1 MKNKKNI
8 IFWVVSAISIVVAV
22 VLFLVAGY
30 LKGWDITGW
39 FSSSMAI
46 WCYFIVGIY
55 LIALLI
61 MWLWSKYKKW

>member
-8 IFWVVSAISIVVAV
+8 IFWLVSAICIVVAV
-22 VLFLVAGY
+22 ALFLVAGY
-30 LKGWDITGW
+30 LKGWDIAGW

-61 MWLWSKYKKW
+61 MWLWGKYKKW

>member
-8 IFWVVSAISIVVAV
+8 IFWLVSAICIVVAV

-30 LKGWDITGW
+30 LKGWDIAGW

-46 WCYFIVGIY
+46 
-55 LIALLI
+55 
-61 MWLWSKYKKW
+61 

>member
-30 LKGWDITGW
+30 LKGWDIAGW
-39 FSSSMAI
+39 FSSSKAI
-46 WCYFIVGIY
+46 WSYFIVGIY

-61 MWLWSKYKKW
+61 MWLWGKYKKW

>member
-8 IFWVVSAISIVVAV
+8 LFWVVSAICIVVAIT
-22 VLFLVAGY
+22 LFLVAGY
-30 LKGWDITGW
+30 LKSWDIAGW
-39 FSSSMAI
+39 FTSSMAI

>member
-8 IFWVVSAISIVVAV
+8 IFWLVSAICIVVAV

-30 LKGWDITGW
+30 LKGWDIVGW